1 VGIDVLSYL
10 QDRIAR
16 SYEEQVWVV
25 AILGAMNGFVISQA
39 DKLKTVLNPSV
50 IVWGI
55 RCVTL
60 LGILFVWSRH
70 GVYMFY
76 DRQVKQLVESNP
88 DYIMPQ
94 LTLFEIAA
102 REAVAWSGVLLYTL
116 VITGMAYASVRV
128 IRSRRRS

>member
-1 VGIDVLSYL
+1 MSIDVVNYL

-16 SYEEQVWVV
+16 SYEEQVWAV

-39 DKLKTVLNPSV
+39 DKLKTVLKPSL

-55 RCVTL
+55 RCITL
-60 LGILFVWSRH
+60 LGLLFIWSRH

-76 DRQVKQLVESNP
+76 DRQVKHLVASNP

-94 LTLFEIAA
+94 LTLFEIGA
-102 REAVAWSGVLLYTL
+102 REAVTWSGVLLYTL
-116 VITGMAYASVRV
+116 VIIGMAYASVRV